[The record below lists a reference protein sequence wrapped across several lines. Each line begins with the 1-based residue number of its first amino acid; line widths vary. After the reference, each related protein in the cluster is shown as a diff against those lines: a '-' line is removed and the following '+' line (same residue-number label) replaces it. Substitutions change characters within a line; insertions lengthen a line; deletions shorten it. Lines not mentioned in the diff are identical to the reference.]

1 MTRTQFMD
9 SMRKIMEDMQKGG
22 GFRMGGV
29 SIRANN

>member
-1 MTRTQFMD
+1 MD

-29 SIRANN
+29 SIRTSNN